1 MGIVEPRR
9 HIRPA
14 GRRKSN
20 ALWALIALPGAVGLT
35 ALAGL
40 GAPAAQA
47 AESADLMVTK
57 SDSPD
62 PVTVRTPLTYTITVL
77 NFGPDPATDVQLV
90 DRLPNS
96 IISPIVSTTAGS
108 CRVRGR
114 TVTCDL
120 GTIGIGTAATT
131 PTVTITATPT
141 RPGRFTNSV
150 SVRSAV
156 PDPRAANDIATE
168 PTRVL
173 PLRIAT
179 CAGQPATIV
188 GTAGADRLVG
198 TRGNDVVLAR
208 GGADVIRTF
217 AGHDIICA
225 GRGADVVRS
234 GIWADRVFGNA
245 GRDRLL
251 GGGGADDLFGNRG
264 ADRLFG
270 RAGRDELNGGAG
282 FDVCRGNRGADLELR
297 CERRG

>member
-1 MGIVEPRR
+1 MEPRR
-9 HIRPA
+9 HTLLAAR
-14 GRRKSN
+14 GKGK
-20 ALWALIALPGAVGLT
+20 ALGARLALLGALALIAFTGVGS
-35 ALAGL
+35 
-40 GAPAAQA
+40 PAAQA

-77 NFGPDPATDVQLV
+77 NFGPNPATDVRLV

-96 IISPIVSTTAGS
+96 IISPVVSTTAGS

-131 PTVTITATPT
+131 PIVTITATPT
-141 RPGRFTNSV
+141 RAGRFTNSA

-156 PDPRAANDIATE
+156 PDPHPGNDIATE
-168 PTRVL
+168 VTRVL
-173 PLRIAT
+173 PAQVAT
-179 CAGQPATIV
+179 CAGQPATVV
-188 GTAGADRLVG
+188 GTGGADQLVG
-198 TRGNDVVLAR
+198 TRGDDVILAR

-217 AGHDIICA
+217 AGHDLICA

-245 GRDRLL
+245 GGDRLL

-270 RAGRDELNGGAG
+270 RGGADELNGGAG
-282 FDVCRGNRGADLELR
+282 FDLCRGNRGADLELR
-297 CERRG
+297 CER